1 MHGVASILGPE
12 EQKEMLF
19 EVHDLRI
26 SLVVQGLRIS
36 CQCRGHRFN
45 PWSEKI
51 PQAAEQLS
59 PCATTTE
66 PVGCTAEACTAGAR
80 AAQRKKAT
88 AMRSPGTVLESSPH
102 SPQLEK
108 AHTQQQ
114 RARYKDQK

>member
-66 PVGCTAEACTAGAR
+66 PVGCTAEACTARAR
-80 AAQRKKAT
+80 AAQ
-88 AMRSPGTVLESSPH
+88 
-102 SPQLEK
+102 
-108 AHTQQQ
+108 
-114 RARYKDQK
+114 